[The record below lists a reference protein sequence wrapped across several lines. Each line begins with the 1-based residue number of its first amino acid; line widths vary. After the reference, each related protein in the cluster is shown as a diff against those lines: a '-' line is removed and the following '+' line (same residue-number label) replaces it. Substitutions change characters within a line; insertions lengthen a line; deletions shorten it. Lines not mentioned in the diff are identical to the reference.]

1 MEINEN
7 FALSIE
13 IDGSD
18 NKLLVPSADA
28 IILEKKFNGPE
39 KVTVIN
45 GKASVTLQFPES
57 GNKIVQVY
65 YGKIKAEV

>member
-1 MEINEN
+1 M
-7 FALSIE
+7 
-13 IDGSD
+13 
-18 NKLLVPSADA
+18 LLY
-28 IILEKKFNGPE
+28 LKKNLQKFNGPE

-65 YGKIKAEV
+65 YGKIKAEVQIVVEDLLNPDL